1 MGKPELPSV
10 EDLVD
15 SVIRAG
21 AELGLRIE
29 RGEAGRLVITADGA
43 MRVEPP
49 LIFSMTDQE
58 LLDYHVRLAGYAG
71 KPGGSRTPWLSWLM
85 LMSTHLEEAV
95 YQAGKAEAS
104 TSIAIGAT
112 GFQPAPT

>member
-1 MGKPELPSV
+1 MGKPELPSI

-21 AELGLRIE
+21 GELGLRIE
-29 RGEAGRLVITADGA
+29 RSEAGRLASTVDGE

-58 LLDYHVRLAGYAG
+58 LLDYYVRLAGYAG
-71 KPGGSRTPWLSWLM
+71 KPGGSSTPWPSWLM

-95 YQAGKAEAS
+95 YQSGEAGAS
-104 TSIAIGAT
+104 TSIVIGVT
-112 GFQPAPT
+112 GFQPDRT